1 MECEGAT
8 SAEQRDGAT
17 SAEQRD
23 GATSAVERGG
33 SAVRIDRLT
42 WTPARRRRPV
52 LDDISLE
59 IAAGE
64 RVLLA
69 GPSGAGKSTL
79 LRALAGLLLT
89 ADHGMVEGSVTVGG
103 RSAGSHPGD
112 VGLLLQDPSAAVV
125 AETCGR
131 DVAFGLEN
139 RRVPREQIW
148 PAVDHA
154 LAQARFPY
162 GADRATAALSGG
174 ELQRLAL
181 AGCLALGPRLLLLDE
196 PTSMLDSQAA
206 ESVRTAIR
214 AAVMEREMTLV
225 VVEHRL
231 EPWLDF
237 VDRLVVLDS
246 GDVVADGRPD
256 SMLEGQRETL
266 TAAGV
271 WVPGVATPEPRR
283 LDVPAPAHPVDGVLV
298 ESEQLTVSLRA
309 GLIDHRSRHIALRDV
324 DSAVRAGSA
333 LAVTGPSGAGK
344 STLVAALGGVL
355 RPSAGRVEA
364 SAQLRTRRGRMPWR
378 WSSRDLATR
387 LAWVPQAAEQ
397 GVVATS
403 VRDEVRASGRAVRA
417 PSEWLDARAD
427 ALIEQLGLAHLASAS
442 PYHLSG
448 GEQRR
453 LMLAAALAHGP
464 AGVLLDEPTVGQDR
478 HTWAAVVGTLAAARD
493 AGAGVVLAT
502 HDALAAATLAG
513 EEIELRDG
521 RRVR

>member
-1 MECEGAT
+1 MQREGA
-8 SAEQRDGAT
+8 A
-17 SAEQRD
+17 
-23 GATSAVERGG
+23 SAVGRGG
-33 SAVRIDRLT
+33 AAVRIDRLT
-42 WTPARRRRPV
+42 WTPARRRLPV

-89 ADHGMVEGSVTVGG
+89 ADHGVVGGSVTVGG
-103 RSAGSHPGD
+103 RSAGAQPGD

-139 RRVPREQIW
+139 HRVPREQIW
-148 PAVDHA
+148 PAVERA

-162 GADRATAALSGG
+162 GADRATSALSGG

-181 AGCLALGPRLLLLDE
+181 AGCLALGPRVLLLDE
-196 PTSMLDSQAA
+196 PTSMLDPEAA
-206 ESVRTAIR
+206 EAVRAAIR
-214 AAVMEREMTLV
+214 AAVAEHEMTLV

-237 VDRLVVLDS
+237 VDRLMVLD
-246 GDVVADGRPD
+246 GGEVVADGRPD
-256 SMLEGQRETL
+256 RMLEAHRETL
-266 TAAGV
+266 SAAGV
-271 WVPGVATPEPRR
+271 WVPGVAVPEPRR
-283 LDVPAPAHPVDGVLV
+283 LELPATAPAHAVDGVLV
-298 ESEQLTVSLRA
+298 ESAQLSVSLRA
-309 GLIDHRSRHIALRDV
+309 GLVDRRSRHVALRDV

-378 WSSRDLATR
+378 WSSRDLAAR
-387 LAWVPQAAEQ
+387 LAWAPQAAEQ
-397 GVVATS
+397 GVVATT
-403 VRDEVRASGRAVRA
+403 VRDEVRAAGRAVKA
-417 PSEWLDARAD
+417 PPDWLDARAD
-427 ALIEQLGLAHLASAS
+427 ALIEQLGLAHLAGAS

-478 HTWAAVVGTLAAARD
+478 HTWAAVVGALATARD
-493 AGAGVVLAT
+493 AGTGVVLAT
-502 HDALAAATLAG
+502 HDALAAATIAAD
-513 EEIELRDG
+513 EIELRDG